1 MQRWKAH
8 IVKLTPEA
16 KQFVKDYLDS
26 LSTAQRTAVRAKI
39 EETVHNCIQLGES
52 VMFINPDMTGNKV
65 KELLQLCTVIKF
77 GKTFVYDDGEKAIP
91 VTKAN
96 YKSIPYTDWLNES
109 PYAEEII

>member
-16 KQFVKDYLDS
+16 KQFVKDYLAT
-26 LSTAQRTAVRAKI
+26 LSAAQRTAVRAKI
-39 EETVHNCIQLGES
+39 EETVHNCIQ
-52 VMFINPDMTGNKV
+52 
-65 KELLQLCTVIKF
+65 KF